1 MTSIG
6 TLKIFTMANNCEI
19 IHFNNNPVVD
29 KVIKQLGYYNVA
41 ECYRLANMVNSDG
54 FKKYCAEDSVA
65 KTSDL
70 SQLKPQVIE
79 RLVRDYYNS
88 TVFNVDGNSK
98 VNTRDNIDGFA
109 NTRVRN
115 EALQF
120 VADLGLFFYN
130 KATDTE
136 RRSDNVVAK
145 MKGSAK
151 NALTFSLVARANKY
165 RNEDKFNPRT
175 SPIEEVIAFVKD
187 PNTNATEQDKNF
199 ADMVKVAYTDVNFW
213 NAAFSNPKV
222 SSVGIRVT
230 DEEQLQR
237 NELTF
242 EESDDDI
249 ILSEAADGE
258 LDQSGKQWDI
268 DKNYTNFTKHASE
281 DTKVYFNT
289 LPKLLDTKSIKKA
302 DGTFAYNED
311 RTNTLG
317 VPMYHTY
324 QECMI
329 EIADLIRNGG
339 WKSTQ
344 DVIDAIR
351 NLANTKSEFA
361 SFAKL
366 ADDMEFGLPY
376 REGTT
381 IKFDTDFANR
391 LFKDINKFNTDVIE
405 INMNQQGNTRSY
417 QANNTNSNE
426 TSIYFNLRNDF
437 KYGCVNADNDY
448 NAKLVEELLDSAKGL
463 KRLEGTAEF
472 NTTYNNIISGIHSLA
487 KQYFPSIDTSV
498 IDAYIVKNKRDIAI
512 DRLLGDFK
520 SLIKAAKKS
529 KDIRLKY
536 ERDVENIRQL
546 NARLR
551 KNNRYDALRDYPTPV
566 DHITT
571 ESDTSI
577 YSFVKILSNYSKS
590 KAQLNYRNV
599 NGNLQSGLIF
609 NNYITNVVKSLS
621 DPETARL
628 WLEEK
633 TQSKEYAYNPLLNSD
648 SRYNIRG
655 IAKMNPNGT
664 YALDSARPIIRMFL
678 FNGISNQFTGTN
690 KDYTN
695 MSDSDYLLARM
706 YAFHLD
712 FESYGQRNMGGMA
725 PYMMRTP
732 SDAPKNFMV
741 SLPKYSINDLYNIDN
756 FIIDNATN
764 EYMVK
769 FNDAQVNENS
779 VITNDGALRLAQQN
793 KQTNIS
799 YTELIESVINGQPL
813 KIKQGTA
820 VQKGDDYYVLCPIID
835 TNARTKAIYIVKG
848 NINKGSS
855 RLELINTEVVGTA
868 LNSTAS
874 ELQVINNF
882 ARAAARVR
890 ATIEHPEAYSINTN
904 SAIYN
909 IIRNT
914 LLDEI
919 KQYVEAKDFVATHD
933 KDQQIEF
940 YHYGKNGGNVFHFTN
955 LDNSIIDGDKIIKP
969 LVEAALSSPSS
980 TGGQRISIDGT
991 SGRVIINDE
1000 ELNRA
1005 IDKFTTDWISGY
1017 RERKINNLRT
1027 TYGEQLNDFSDN
1039 QIFEFGINDYIAAL
1053 TFDCLFE
1060 GNNKYYKDPQTF
1072 LKRDKEVQAGG
1083 TSYAV
1088 NYNATSYNGNPYK
1101 QSLSSTTDTIT
1112 VGGKKLVIRDGF
1124 NAITIENT
1132 NKTSTI
1138 AKELYDYL
1146 TDKCGLDKERASRIS
1161 APFGYNPIN
1170 ETQIESTKVNDAQS
1184 YITIYELARRLKLMG
1199 EYNKY
1204 KDLLDQLTDDTTDIS
1219 QIDANKLT
1227 EFIQVTKNFYYDQ
1240 YYDPVFKRHVSRQIK
1255 NAEFVLIPK
1264 YLGHY
1269 ENGKYIPDTSL
1280 GRLCKIMIDNGIDQ
1294 CNTKETSKAANYEVI
1309 EFWDAKTGEV
1319 KYKSDAEFAKKAKYV
1334 AKPYS
1339 YMYLYRQQEVP
1350 QHMKDAHNKAGI
1362 QMAKK
1367 ILDNID
1373 TGVPTK
1379 LTPAKEK
1386 FFRAYCTNIKESFTR
1401 LMEKFGLDFYDD
1413 GNIVSKNSEVDFSK
1427 IYNLA
1432 KTEMARLGLDSN
1444 MMDYLTV
1451 NGNNNQPIMPNI
1463 FNIVANKIESIA
1475 QSQFNS
1481 HITRQKLPGWHAA
1494 QVTSLG
1500 LEGYIRQFKGQT
1512 TETDTGKRVELAYH
1526 KDRNIVEVLLPKW
1539 ASNMFTQYNADGTV
1553 KKEFKIEDIDE
1564 DVLMALGYR
1573 IPTEGKQSMAVLK
1586 VVGFLPEYMGSTIVV
1601 PDEWVTQTGS
1611 DFDVD
1616 SVYGISYETYVGRD
1630 NRIHK
1635 VLYYEGEDNLSNW
1648 IRYST
1653 YVNRQADKL
1662 IKQDN
1667 AIYLNADEKKA
1678 YKEQLKKFLES
1689 ENKEQADSYYKDIKK
1704 ILSEKEKDAYAKLT
1718 NEQQEELKPIF
1729 KDKSIKFKD
1738 RTAQVLDKLRQWNIE
1753 QNNDGVEEMLEV
1765 YTEIRDIINNQI
1777 EFNLGIG
1784 EQIRLNLQ
1792 GKYADFYKKGIA
1804 ARAKSAN
1811 LMTYEEF
1818 IKLPIEEQN
1827 TREARNNRML
1837 DSIIEILNDPAS
1849 AAENLARSNFDDITE
1864 ALKATDKLLKNPV
1877 HNCVFDIETQIRFRR
1892 NAMSGATLKA
1902 FSVSRDTVNSVF
1914 NVTHAKL
1921 PVGINV
1927 KYNFNTGLTYGAR
1940 LEDAKNAFDYND
1952 KTGWTTHNY
1961 IGNSRNNLNVW
1972 GEYVTV
1978 ASSHTTAHILDAI
1991 KEGAIPNENEY
2002 TFAAFKTLLDIGM
2015 DAYSAILW
2023 IRQPGITRIVNNY
2036 FKSQSVFTTYKG
2048 NPVQTTIREIAKELG
2063 VQVANAPIDDSTNF
2077 NHIMLAL
2084 QGQYGKRFEELTG
2097 AKISLD
2103 YNDSTIRDIDV
2114 PQMES
2119 RGLDKA
2125 TNVDELLLDLKAV
2138 LNFDYINNYSKVV
2151 QNVARVLNPDK
2162 FGAKQTI
2169 FETRAILQ
2177 NIRNL
2182 VDSNQDQLIKDG
2194 NDKNIL
2200 DSIYPK
2206 LAENV
2211 KNSTD
2216 LHNWCKTVNENES
2229 SYPFLCAFMKYST
2242 VPSIL
2247 VNQMLFP
2254 TEQQDF
2260 VDGIM
2265 NIGEL
2270 LGGTI
2275 NKSMYTAFKGYVL
2288 DNIIKSS
2295 NTLICSPTTIDS
2307 NGSIII
2313 DSERV
2318 QQGSSLV
2325 EDGDSNMP
2333 NATPEDIERARIFGF
2348 NKPISANIQISNINN
2363 PSTDDIKV
2371 FSTLTP
2377 AQKLLF
2383 VQQRLRANQ
2392 VTIFDYLKANVSN
2405 PRANVPEM
2413 QYITFDEQEQD
2424 KENIYRLFERAFF
2437 NNNSLIR
2444 LTAIDLVKYAF
2455 VVEGYKMRRNGVSK
2469 IIKNNALYTDI
2480 KDGGFDFIT
2489 NTMSAVNEIN
2499 IQTLKDD
2506 NVYDDFIRS
2515 HSELPQIPTYRC
2527 KMKGNVGDI
2536 NPIDKLRGCY
2546 YFNVASDK
2554 GLNFAKMVGLVD
2566 QVKKSDGTV
2575 KTKLRTHYIKIAR
2588 YKEVNLY
2595 KVFAIKDGDNI
2606 KEITLVPLNKL
2617 MPFEHG
2623 EFSINRNY
2631 HKFPAYRHY
2640 VEMLKAIHDDN
2651 ISVLNAAE
2659 EVNNKYTK
2667 NLKVEKP
2674 KKTKSTETAN
2684 NTTDNNFVFN
2694 LALDNNGNVNNGTV
2708 YTFYKRI
2715 QDGFADDTAQ
2725 ELYLWCP
2732 NSELAAGFNEFKTP
2746 VLQQINDKDGNPNY
2760 YLIERRRMNVD
2771 RAKKNGNAQ
2780 RDALIDSLRGN
2791 GVKNTNDVYY
2801 ITRREEQENVDYL
2814 NSADDIHES
2823 SINDVVEDLEESVQ
2837 VANVSMLGN
2846 LAQEFIL
2853 DIKSRYSLYQDGE
2866 AARTI
2871 GILRNIGVDTDSIAS
2886 IEEFKKDTIKQC
2898 AEYYKWKASKIE
2910 QALHAFDKDPD
2921 DNDNN
2926 VSITSDYV
2934 KHKLVESAK
2943 TDNRKYMRNYLMTLL
2958 SANTFGN
2965 SFPLIEEISTD
2976 NLDERTKRDLLEIN
2990 AAVSRIRNNEQIL
3003 QAYKFI
3009 ADNIYASK
3017 STNPL
3022 IVQGQTNISDYV
3034 TKDMNWIDALV
3045 QDAQEIGIPLVQL
3058 VLREATT
3065 KVAQRNLEAKEY
3077 LIEFKSKV
3085 QDIYDRAAKA
3095 GITINMDNV
3104 VDPKTMRFID
3114 GTSEQFW
3121 DDYHKVSD
3129 ARVNARAKGINS
3141 REYIR
3146 ANYEYNKWL
3155 SENTKRKYVKSY
3167 YDENNA
3173 NEATVITDFMIDYYI
3188 QYKEYK
3194 EELDRLRNES
3204 KGNRNATTRQRI
3216 RQLRSLIAN
3225 MRSDV
3230 DINTGEEKSSD
3241 IASKSRI
3248 LDKYLTTKT
3257 DINSRYFS
3265 YEPTQ
3270 RFKDQLE
3277 YYLKVINN
3285 FRKYDSKGRLI
3296 TDESTLM
3303 FNKDYAEAIDW
3314 INENTTKRY
3323 SQEVM
3328 AYVNA
3333 QFAKLNK
3340 NRNYNTT
3347 FYSVI
3352 NHVEEPYD
3360 NDGIIDG
3367 RQFNKR
3373 QRDAIREEQEAEF
3386 AARHGS
3392 NRGATLI
3399 RNRSDED
3406 GMNYSAYFYDKFTNG
3421 VDNPSRTERNALIR
3435 KANRILERA
3444 LNPTTGKL
3452 FLSELTVDELRELN
3466 DLLNSIEAL
3475 GRNTK
3480 RSEANKKFLE
3490 EEVEYLVDQTQY
3502 NIDERYA
3509 KDKGVEYYNVWSTVA
3524 KAKNYQKGIMMGYLE
3539 EPNSRLF
3546 GYVRPKAIDGKIPDK
3561 YIDNARAEAIDFIK
3575 NKVRYVNTKYY
3586 EQARNEAAAK
3596 GKDALALFEQENLVY
3611 NPFTGV
3617 MEPIKIWRQMEIVG
3631 EERTLQPTHENV
3643 EKWAN
3648 TDVETDDYFGRIVPS
3663 ENNNYRYKTN
3673 ANEFETELRQLYQ
3686 DEIFALARTHGG
3698 DSAMRFADS
3707 GRFPRRRA
3715 NDGSLRRLAGALANF
3730 VGYSYRVNPEL
3741 KGQTDVGFIY
3751 DRNRPLPMTDL
3762 LKNPE
3767 MQPRE
3772 EYRDKRIGETDE
3784 QYAEY
3789 RAGIR
3794 ERNREINRKNREI
3807 EAKLADKDYQSV
3819 MEEFILRAH
3828 DANAKE
3834 EVKFDLYYL
3843 LDYLDRFYK
3852 VYETNGFGNIK
3863 VDKRKSTDD
3872 RTVYRQQKA
3881 ENATKMV
3888 KTWVG
3893 RFIDNQYRNVSR
3905 YEKIASLL
3913 QNIAS
3918 AKYMMFN
3925 ITGGIGNVLTGSANI
3940 FMERFAGEYFENKDW
3955 EEGKFGH
3962 YMKNI
3967 ASYILDANKETANNL
3982 EDGLIK
3988 MMSIIDYDG
3997 VTYHDGQVDYKN
4009 VPGAINKLK
4018 ELAYSPQAAGE
4029 HFMQNTA
4036 MFAMMCSHRV
4046 VKDADGKYSIMT
4058 LEAYNRECEIM
4069 ALNDVIDKHPELK
4082 KLWKEHLNRINANIN
4097 ERKNYQ
4103 WFKKNPI
4110 GTFLKLI
4117 DNKDI
4122 GKEYIA
4128 NRKKYVDEA
4137 KKRFEEYPKLIDQ
4150 FELHNGY
4157 AKLKPDSKI
4166 NLYQVAE
4173 FKGKVVSVNKK
4184 IHGVYDRLGGARIET
4199 TSVWGSLIMQ
4209 YHKHMYMGFMKRWR
4223 WNGYYNE
4230 SRQSIERGV
4239 YANIWQYLTTE
4250 FSSAKERNQI
4260 LKEDGQYTLAKCL
4273 QNYGRAIVDLFLN
4286 GIFNYKIMSN
4296 AERANFRRAY
4306 GELVAIGFSI
4316 MGAIA
4321 AQCLAMGLDDDDE
4334 VAMLIADLA
4343 IYQMDKLS
4351 TETIMYAYPFPEF
4364 KKTWSNP
4371 VAIGSSFNDLFSAF
4385 GLAVKY
4391 VMEGDDFSWEFQSGQ
4406 YAGENKM
4413 KIYLERQIPIY
4424 RSINRIMN
4432 LDESN
4437 SYYKLGDNALTVIPI
4452 KSIAEWITD

>member
-1 MTSIG
+1 M
-6 TLKIFTMANNCEI
+6 NNNYEI
-19 IHFNNNPVVD
+19 VHFNNNPVVD
-29 KVIKQLGYYNVA
+29 RIIKKLGYYNVA
-41 ECYRLANMVNSDG
+41 ECYRLAYMVNSEG
-54 FKKYCAEDSVA
+54 FAKYFANDQAA
-65 KTSDL
+65 KTSNL
-70 SQLKPQVIE
+70 SQLKPQVVE

-98 VNTRDNIDGFA
+98 VNSRDSIDGFA
-109 NTRVRN
+109 STRVRN

-130 KATDTE
+130 KASDTE
-136 RRSDNVVAK
+136 RRSNDVVAK

-151 NALTFSLVARANKY
+151 TALRYSLVARANKY
-165 RNEDKFNPRT
+165 RQENKFNPSS
-175 SPIEEVIAFVKD
+175 SPVEGVIAFVKD
-187 PNTNATEQDKNF
+187 ANTNATEQDKNF
-199 ADMVKVAYTDVNFW
+199 ADMVKVAFSDVNFW

-230 DEEQLQR
+230 DEEQLQKD
-237 NELTF
+237 ELTF

-268 DKNYTNFTKHASE
+268 NKNYTNFTKHASE

-329 EIADLIRNGG
+329 EIADLVRNGG

-344 DVIDAIR
+344 DIIDAIR
-351 NLANTKSEFA
+351 NLANTKAEFA
-361 SFAKL
+361 AFAKL

-391 LFKDINKFNTDVIE
+391 LFKDVNKFNTDVIE

-417 QANNTNSNE
+417 QANSTNSNE
-426 TSIYFNLRNDF
+426 TSVYFNLRNDF
-437 KYGCVNADNDY
+437 KFGCVNADNDY
-448 NAKLVEELLDSAKGL
+448 NAKFVEELEDKIKNL
-463 KRLEGTAEF
+463 KKLEDTPQY
-472 NTTYNNIISGIHSLA
+472 NTEYNNILNNIHSLF
-487 KQYFPSIDTSV
+487 KQYFPSIEIST
-498 IDAYIVKNKRDIAI
+498 IDSYIVKNKRDFA
-512 DRLLGDFK
+512 LGYLN
-520 SLIKAAKKS
+520 SNLRRLIKAAKKS

-551 KNNRYDALRDYPTPV
+551 KNNRYDALRDYPSPL
-566 DHITT
+566 DHVHNDA
-571 ESDTSI
+571 DTVI
-577 YSFVKILSNYSKS
+577 YALTKTLSSYNKS

-621 DPETARL
+621 DKETARL

-633 TQSKEYAYNPLLNSD
+633 TQSTEYAYNPLLNSD
-648 SRYNIRG
+648 SRYGIKG

-664 YALDSARPIIRMFL
+664 YALDSARPTIRMFL

-695 MSDSDYLLARM
+695 MSDSDYLLSRM
-706 YAFHLD
+706 YAFHLN
-712 FESYGQRNMGGMA
+712 FESYGQRNMEGMA

-741 SLPKYSINDLYNIDN
+741 SLPKYSINNLYNIDN
-756 FIIDNATN
+756 SIIDNATN

-779 VITNDGALRLAQQN
+779 IITNDGALKLAQQN

-813 KIKQGTA
+813 KIKQGSA

-835 TNARTKAIYIVKG
+835 TNARTKVIYVVKG

-909 IIRNT
+909 IVRNT

-955 LDNSIIDGDKIIKP
+955 LDNSIVDGDKVIKP

-980 TGGQRISIDGT
+980 TGGQRINIDGT

-1000 ELNRA
+1000 ELNQA
-1005 IDKFTTDWISGY
+1005 INKFTTDWIAGY
-1017 RERKINNLRT
+1017 RERKINNLRA

-1039 QIFEFGINDYIAAL
+1039 QIFEFAINDYIAAL

-1101 QSLSSTTDTIT
+1101 QSLSPTTDTIT

-1132 NKTSTI
+1132 KKTSTV

-1146 TDKCGLDKERASRIS
+1146 TDKCGLDKERASRLS

-1170 ETQIESTKVNDAQS
+1170 ATQIEDTKVNDAQS

-1269 ENGKYIPDTSL
+1269 ENGKYVPDTSL
-1280 GRLCKIMIDNGIDQ
+1280 GRLCKVMIDNGIDQ

-1319 KYKSDAEFAKKAKYV
+1319 KHKSDAAFAKKARQV
-1334 AKPYS
+1334 ARPYS

-1373 TGVPTK
+1373 TGIPTK
-1379 LTPAKEK
+1379 LSPAKER
-1386 FFRAYCTNIKESFTR
+1386 FFRAYCANIKESFTR

-1413 GNIVSKNSEVDFSK
+1413 GSIINKNSQIDFSK

-1512 TETDTGKRVELAYH
+1512 IETDTGKRVELAYH

-1539 ASNMFTQYNADGTV
+1539 ASNMFTQYNADGTI

-1611 DFDVD
+1611 NFEID
-1616 SVYGISYETYVGRD
+1616 SIYGIAYETYIGDD

-1635 VLYYEGEDNLSNW
+1635 IKYIEGSDETSTWSRYANYVNSKVNSIIKQDYAIHLTPDERKLYYERAKHLMQQ
-1648 IRYST
+1648 R
-1653 YVNRQADKL
+1653 
-1662 IKQDN
+1662 
-1667 AIYLNADEKKA
+1667 NADLGEEWDNDKFKVFYGEKVAPIK
-1678 YKEQLKKFLES
+1678 
-1689 ENKEQADSYYKDIKK
+1689 NKR
-1704 ILSEKEKDAYAKLT
+1704 
-1718 NEQQEELKPIF
+1718 F
-1729 KDKSIKFKD
+1729 KD
-1738 RTAQVLDKLRQWNIE
+1738 
-1753 QNNDGVEEMLEV
+1753 
-1765 YTEIRDIINNQI
+1765 
-1777 EFNLGIG
+1777 GIV
-1784 EQIRLNLQ
+1784 
-1792 GKYADFYKKGIA
+1792 
-1804 ARAKSAN
+1804 ARAKARE
-1811 LMTYEEF
+1811 LMSFEEF
-1818 IKLPIEEQN
+1818 SKLPEEEQN

-1849 AAENLARSNFDDITE
+1849 AAENLARSNFDDIVE
-1864 ALKATDKLLKNPV
+1864 ALKATDKLLKNSV

-1921 PVGINV
+1921 PVGIRV
-1927 KYNFNTGLTYGAR
+1927 KYNFNTGLTYGAK
-1940 LEDAKNAFDYND
+1940 LQNAKDAFDYNEE
-1952 KTGWTTHNY
+1952 TGWTTHNY
-1961 IGNSRNNLNVW
+1961 IGNSKNNLNVW

-2048 NPVQTTIREIAKELG
+2048 NPIQTTIREIAKELG
-2063 VQVANAPIDDSTNF
+2063 VQVAGAPISDSTNF

-2119 RGLDKA
+2119 RGLDRA

-2162 FGAKQTI
+2162 FGAKQTL

-2182 VDSNQDQLIKDG
+2182 VDSNQDQLIKD
-2194 NDKNIL
+2194 NKDINIL

-2216 LHNWCKTVNENES
+2216 LHNWCKTVNENDS

-2265 NIGEL
+2265 HIGEL

-2295 NTLICSPTTIDS
+2295 NTLICSSTTIDS

-2313 DSERV
+2313 DNERV
-2318 QQGSSLV
+2318 QQGSSPV
-2325 EDGDSNMP
+2325 EDGDSDMP

-2348 NKPISANIQISNINN
+2348 NKPISVNIQISNINN
-2363 PSTDDIKV
+2363 PTVDDIKA
-2371 FSTLTP
+2371 FNTLTP

-2405 PRANVPEM
+2405 PRSNVPEM

-2437 NNNSLIR
+2437 NNNPLIR

-2469 IIKNNALYTDI
+2469 IIKNSALYTDI
-2480 KDGGFDFIT
+2480 KDGGFDFVT

-2527 KMKGNVGDI
+2527 KMKGSTGDI
-2536 NPIDKLRGCY
+2536 NPIAKLGGCY
-2546 YFNVASDK
+2546 YFNVSSDK

-2566 QVKKSDGTV
+2566 QVKKSNGTV

-2623 EFSINRNY
+2623 EFSINRSYN
-2631 HKFPAYRHY
+2631 KFPAYRHY
-2640 VEMLKAIHDDN
+2640 VEMLKSIHNDN

-2659 EVNNKYTK
+2659 EVNDKYTK

-2674 KKTKSTETAN
+2674 KKTKAAETAT

-2708 YTFYKRI
+2708 YTFYKHI

-2732 NSELAAGFNEFKTP
+2732 NAELAAGFNEFKTP
-2746 VLQQINDKDGNPNY
+2746 VLQQINDKNGNPNY

-2791 GVKNTNDVYY
+2791 GVTTTNDIYY

-2814 NSADDIHES
+2814 NSANDI
-2823 SINDVVEDLEESVQ
+2823 
-2837 VANVSMLGN
+2837 M
-2846 LAQEFIL
+2846 
-2853 DIKSRYSLYQDGE
+2853 K
-2866 AARTI
+2866 
-2871 GILRNIGVDTDSIAS
+2871 
-2886 IEEFKKDTIKQC
+2886 
-2898 AEYYKWKASKIE
+2898 
-2910 QALHAFDKDPD
+2910 
-2921 DNDNN
+2921 
-2926 VSITSDYV
+2926 
-2934 KHKLVESAK
+2934 
-2943 TDNRKYMRNYLMTLL
+2943 
-2958 SANTFGN
+2958 
-2965 SFPLIEEISTD
+2965 
-2976 NLDERTKRDLLEIN
+2976 
-2990 AAVSRIRNNEQIL
+2990 
-3003 QAYKFI
+3003 
-3009 ADNIYASK
+3009 
-3017 STNPL
+3017 
-3022 IVQGQTNISDYV
+3022 
-3034 TKDMNWIDALV
+3034 
-3045 QDAQEIGIPLVQL
+3045 
-3058 VLREATT
+3058 
-3065 KVAQRNLEAKEY
+3065 
-3077 LIEFKSKV
+3077 
-3085 QDIYDRAAKA
+3085 
-3095 GITINMDNV
+3095 
-3104 VDPKTMRFID
+3104 
-3114 GTSEQFW
+3114 
-3121 DDYHKVSD
+3121 
-3129 ARVNARAKGINS
+3129 
-3141 REYIR
+3141 
-3146 ANYEYNKWL
+3146 
-3155 SENTKRKYVKSY
+3155 
-3167 YDENNA
+3167 
-3173 NEATVITDFMIDYYI
+3173 
-3188 QYKEYK
+3188 
-3194 EELDRLRNES
+3194 
-3204 KGNRNATTRQRI
+3204 
-3216 RQLRSLIAN
+3216 
-3225 MRSDV
+3225 
-3230 DINTGEEKSSD
+3230 
-3241 IASKSRI
+3241 
-3248 LDKYLTTKT
+3248 
-3257 DINSRYFS
+3257 
-3265 YEPTQ
+3265 
-3270 RFKDQLE
+3270 
-3277 YYLKVINN
+3277 
-3285 FRKYDSKGRLI
+3285 KYD
-3296 TDESTLM
+3296 
-3303 FNKDYAEAIDW
+3303 
-3314 INENTTKRY
+3314 
-3323 SQEVM
+3323 
-3328 AYVNA
+3328 
-3333 QFAKLNK
+3333 
-3340 NRNYNTT
+3340 
-3347 FYSVI
+3347 
-3352 NHVEEPYD
+3352 
-3360 NDGIIDG
+3360 
-3367 RQFNKR
+3367 
-3373 QRDAIREEQEAEF
+3373 
-3386 AARHGS
+3386 
-3392 NRGATLI
+3392 
-3399 RNRSDED
+3399 
-3406 GMNYSAYFYDKFTNG
+3406 
-3421 VDNPSRTERNALIR
+3421 
-3435 KANRILERA
+3435 
-3444 LNPTTGKL
+3444 
-3452 FLSELTVDELRELN
+3452 
-3466 DLLNSIEAL
+3466 
-3475 GRNTK
+3475 
-3480 RSEANKKFLE
+3480 
-3490 EEVEYLVDQTQY
+3490 
-3502 NIDERYA
+3502 
-3509 KDKGVEYYNVWSTVA
+3509 
-3524 KAKNYQKGIMMGYLE
+3524 
-3539 EPNSRLF
+3539 
-3546 GYVRPKAIDGKIPDK
+3546 
-3561 YIDNARAEAIDFIK
+3561 
-3575 NKVRYVNTKYY
+3575 
-3586 EQARNEAAAK
+3586 
-3596 GKDALALFEQENLVY
+3596 
-3611 NPFTGV
+3611 
-3617 MEPIKIWRQMEIVG
+3617 
-3631 EERTLQPTHENV
+3631 
-3643 EKWAN
+3643 
-3648 TDVETDDYFGRIVPS
+3648 
-3663 ENNNYRYKTN
+3663 
-3673 ANEFETELRQLYQ
+3673 
-3686 DEIFALARTHGG
+3686 
-3698 DSAMRFADS
+3698 
-3707 GRFPRRRA
+3707 
-3715 NDGSLRRLAGALANF
+3715 
-3730 VGYSYRVNPEL
+3730 
-3741 KGQTDVGFIY
+3741 
-3751 DRNRPLPMTDL
+3751 
-3762 LKNPE
+3762 
-3767 MQPRE
+3767 
-3772 EYRDKRIGETDE
+3772 
-3784 QYAEY
+3784 
-3789 RAGIR
+3789 
-3794 ERNREINRKNREI
+3794 
-3807 EAKLADKDYQSV
+3807 
-3819 MEEFILRAH
+3819 
-3828 DANAKE
+3828 
-3834 EVKFDLYYL
+3834 
-3843 LDYLDRFYK
+3843 
-3852 VYETNGFGNIK
+3852 
-3863 VDKRKSTDD
+3863 
-3872 RTVYRQQKA
+3872 
-3881 ENATKMV
+3881 
-3888 KTWVG
+3888 
-3893 RFIDNQYRNVSR
+3893 
-3905 YEKIASLL
+3905 ASL
-3913 QNIAS
+3913 
-3918 AKYMMFN
+3918 
-3925 ITGGIGNVLTGSANI
+3925 
-3940 FMERFAGEYFENKDW
+3940 
-3955 EEGKFGH
+3955 
-3962 YMKNI
+3962 
-3967 ASYILDANKETANNL
+3967 
-3982 EDGLIK
+3982 
-3988 MMSIIDYDG
+3988 
-3997 VTYHDGQVDYKN
+3997 
-4009 VPGAINKLK
+4009 
-4018 ELAYSPQAAGE
+4018 
-4029 HFMQNTA
+4029 
-4036 MFAMMCSHRV
+4036 
-4046 VKDADGKYSIMT
+4046 
-4058 LEAYNRECEIM
+4058 
-4069 ALNDVIDKHPELK
+4069 
-4082 KLWKEHLNRINANIN
+4082 
-4097 ERKNYQ
+4097 
-4103 WFKKNPI
+4103 
-4110 GTFLKLI
+4110 
-4117 DNKDI
+4117 
-4122 GKEYIA
+4122 
-4128 NRKKYVDEA
+4128 
-4137 KKRFEEYPKLIDQ
+4137 
-4150 FELHNGY
+4150 
-4157 AKLKPDSKI
+4157 
-4166 NLYQVAE
+4166 
-4173 FKGKVVSVNKK
+4173 
-4184 IHGVYDRLGGARIET
+4184 
-4199 TSVWGSLIMQ
+4199 
-4209 YHKHMYMGFMKRWR
+4209 
-4223 WNGYYNE
+4223 
-4230 SRQSIERGV
+4230 
-4239 YANIWQYLTTE
+4239 
-4250 FSSAKERNQI
+4250 
-4260 LKEDGQYTLAKCL
+4260 
-4273 QNYGRAIVDLFLN
+4273 
-4286 GIFNYKIMSN
+4286 
-4296 AERANFRRAY
+4296 
-4306 GELVAIGFSI
+4306 
-4316 MGAIA
+4316 
-4321 AQCLAMGLDDDDE
+4321 
-4334 VAMLIADLA
+4334 
-4343 IYQMDKLS
+4343 
-4351 TETIMYAYPFPEF
+4351 
-4364 KKTWSNP
+4364 
-4371 VAIGSSFNDLFSAF
+4371 
-4385 GLAVKY
+4385 
-4391 VMEGDDFSWEFQSGQ
+4391 
-4406 YAGENKM
+4406 
-4413 KIYLERQIPIY
+4413 
-4424 RSINRIMN
+4424 
-4432 LDESN
+4432 
-4437 SYYKLGDNALTVIPI
+4437 
-4452 KSIAEWITD
+4452 